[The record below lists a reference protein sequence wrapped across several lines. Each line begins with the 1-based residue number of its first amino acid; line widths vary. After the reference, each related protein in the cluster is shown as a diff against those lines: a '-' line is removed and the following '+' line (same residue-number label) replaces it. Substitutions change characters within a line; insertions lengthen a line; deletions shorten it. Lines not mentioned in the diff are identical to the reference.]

1 MTEIYNISA
10 GFLQICENYLGKKKL
25 SSEDIFKR
33 LSYEMGGD
41 GKTITKKQ
49 LDDYIDKAEKGS
61 VNVDSGKLKAL
72 KKIQNNWDNIAKGK
86 DSITYDDMKGHEAL
100 LFATVIGTFTKTD
113 IDDEQQSKIV
123 DEVYDILKSY
133 YKVSDNAELKKEDL
147 VKYLNNII
155 SKSSE
160 EDDDTNSEIVGTL
173 VNMISSF
180 DQEKTVDVEI

>member
-10 GFLQICENYLGKKKL
+10 GFLQICEDYLGKKKL

-33 LSYEMGGD
+33 LSLEMGGD

-61 VNVDSGKLKAL
+61 IEIDSNRLNAL
-72 KKIQNNWDNIAKGK
+72 KKIQQNWDNIAKGK
-86 DSITYDDMKGHEAL
+86 DSINYDDMKGNEAL
-100 LFATVIGTFTKTD
+100 LFATVVGTFTKTE
-113 IDDEQQSKIV
+113 INDEQQSKII
-123 DEVYDILKSY
+123 DEVYNLLKNH
-133 YKVSDNAELKKEDL
+133 YKGSDKTGLKKEDL
-147 VKYLNNII
+147 VKYLKNII
-155 SKSSE
+155 SKSSG

-180 DQEKTVDVEI
+180 DQKKSVDIEI

>member
-49 LDDYIDKAEKGS
+49 LDDYISKAEKGS
-61 VNVDSGKLKAL
+61 IEVDSNRLNAL
-72 KKIQNNWDNIAKGK
+72 KKIRQNWDNISKGK
-86 DSITYDDMKGHEAL
+86 DSINYEDMKGHEAL
-100 LFATVIGTFTKTD
+100 LFATVVGTFTKKV

-123 DEVYDILKSY
+123 NEVYDILKKHY
-133 YKVSDNAELKKEDL
+133 QVSDDNEIKKEDL

-155 SKSSE
+155 SKSTE
-160 EDDDTNSEIVGTL
+160 EEDDTNSEIVGTL
-173 VNMISSF
+173 VNIISSF
-180 DQEKTVDVEI
+180 DQKKSVDVEI